1 MAADSFEEPQKYVS
15 EGNSNPDETLDKA
28 SGASPLS
35 PPGLNSRDMFTVVS
49 PVGLDPDDEYSC
61 HVGLLPVLG
70 MDTGMTT
77 LVGSFASTE
86 GLGAGFGAG
95 WALTTRTVGCD

>member
-1 MAADSFEEPQKYVS
+1 MAADSLEEPQKYVS
-15 EGNSNPDETLDKA
+15 EGNSSPADETPDRA

-35 PPGLNSRDMFTVVS
+35 PPGLNSSDMFTVVS
-49 PVGLDPDDEYSC
+49 PVGLDPDDEYC
-61 HVGLLPVLG
+61 CQVGLLPIG
-70 MDTGMTT
+70 MDTGITT

-95 WALTTRTVGCD
+95 